1 MSFSINKLRSH
12 LLFTYKN
19 LCFMILCGEKVLLQE
34 IVGRVWGGGKER
46 GLHFKKL
53 GNIHSPRPAFQ
64 NPNVESTDEL
74 GKPRS

>member
-1 MSFSINKLRSH
+1 MFYDFMWRKSFAPGNCWRG
-12 LLFTYKN
+12 
-19 LCFMILCGEKVLLQE
+19 GEG
-34 IVGRVWGGGKER
+34 GREG

-74 GKPRS
+74 GKPMS